1 MPAAANTTRVRLRD
15 PSSLVA
21 AVPHLLGFTPA
32 DSLVAVGL
40 RQPRSQVCLTV
51 RVDLAVAAEPSVAS
65 HVVGQLRRAGAEEVV
80 FVLFGTSEAPPTA
93 DEGTRRGDPPLP
105 YRTVVDAVGTACRVR
120 SLVVRDLL
128 WTEHGRWWSYVC
140 ADVSCCPAEGTP
152 VDPRTVDHLAAELAV
167 SGRAA
172 LPDRKALEASVA
184 PQLPL
189 GAAAALL
196 GFEEAVMPVF
206 DDADTAM
213 AADDQESFLASAED
227 AVRAAVERC
236 APGGGPPLPSDECA
250 RVTGLL
256 TFPSLLASALQW
268 LDGDRHDAAEGLWLQ
283 LTRAAPPPWGV
294 VPATLLGLYA
304 YARGDGAL
312 ARVCADR
319 ALADRPGDAL
329 ACAVHEMLDRGIP
342 PEEVGSIAVVL
353 ARHVA
358 GPACA

>member
-51 RVDLAVAAEPSVAS
+51 RVDLAVAAEPGVAS

-184 PQLPL
+184 PQLTL
-189 GAAAALL
+189 G
-196 GFEEAVMPVF
+196 EAVALRSFQAAVTPVF
-206 DDADTAM
+206 GDADIAVAT
-213 AADDQESFLASAED
+213 DDRDSFLASAEV

-236 APGGGPPLPSDECA
+236 APGGPALPPDECA
-250 RVTGLL
+250 RVTALL

-268 LDGDRHDAAEGLWLQ
+268 LDGDRHDAAEALWLQ
-283 LTRAAPPPWGV
+283 LTRSAPPPWGAA
-294 VPATLLGLYA
+294 PATLLGLYA
-304 YARGDGAL
+304 YARGDGAR
-312 ARVCADR
+312 ARVSADR

-329 ACAVHEMLDRGIP
+329 AWAVHEMLDRGIP
-342 PEEVGSIAVVL
+342 PEEVGPIAGVL

-358 GPACA
+358 GPACP